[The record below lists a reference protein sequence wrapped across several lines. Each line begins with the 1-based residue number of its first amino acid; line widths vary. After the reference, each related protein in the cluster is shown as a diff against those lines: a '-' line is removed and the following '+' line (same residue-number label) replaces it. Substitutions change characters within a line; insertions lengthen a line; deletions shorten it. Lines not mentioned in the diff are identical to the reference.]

1 VCVPLPHSV
10 SCKMNLLFGAE
21 ALLCNAEMTPSKKTR
36 PGCFHDEFE
45 WGFESTHSG
54 GSSRENSRDRDY
66 PADDAIV
73 FSSEY
78 ASSAASLPITP
89 SLKAFNNVGHG
100 QQEAEGWMSPGDVI
114 CYLNEDQTEQSS
126 GLWRI
131 GAAGGFSGHVIV
143 IVRQPRRV
151 YWGDEDPEYEE
162 MWPRLGDIWPR
173 DAEYVWRVGTI
184 ESTRRNDGLHDADM
198 LFHAEPST
206 GRLLLLAE
214 INKDEVLFA
223 SREPAELLRK
233 PEELQRGFRTDLMGE
248 VLSDMK
254 ASERNWS
261 YATAALAFLS
271 AGSRHVADSPGVL
284 KKIQDSWEAEPI
296 CTSVVITFWQRY
308 LHKLGVALA
317 PQAHAAALII
327 DWMPLRADRTLPG
340 EMKTSMIEQ
349 GWELTGAP
357 TYSVRL

>member
-1 VCVPLPHSV
+1 
-10 SCKMNLLFGAE
+10 
-21 ALLCNAEMTPSKKTR
+21 MTPSKR
-36 PGCFHDEFE
+36 PGCFHDEFD
-45 WGFESTHSG
+45 WDFESTHSG
-54 GSSRENSRDRDY
+54 GSSRENSRDRSY
-66 PADDAIV
+66 PVDDPVV
-73 FSSEY
+73 FSNIHE
-78 ASSAASLPITP
+78 SSAASLPITP
-89 SLKAFNNVGHG
+89 SFKVSNNVGHG
-100 QQEAEGWMSPGDVI
+100 LQDAEGWMSPGDVI
-114 CYLNEDQTEQSS
+114 CYINEDETPQSS

-151 YWGDEDPEYEE
+151 YWGDQDAEYED
-162 MWPRLGDIWPR
+162 MWPRLGEIWPH

-198 LFHAEPST
+198 LFHVEAST

-214 INKDEVLFA
+214 INKDEVLLA

-254 ASERNWS
+254 ASEGNWS
-261 YATAALAFLS
+261 YATVALAFLS

-296 CTSVVITFWQRY
+296 CTSVVIAFWQRY
-308 LHKLGVALA
+308 LHKLAVALA
-317 PQAHAAALII
+317 PQADAAALII

-340 EMKTSMIEQ
+340 VLRASMMEQ
-349 GWELTGAP
+349 GWESTRVP
-357 TYSVRL
+357 KYSMQLQLQRRRGGCLPH